1 MLNVEFVLQNGTP
14 NKKNPMH
21 LEEFKSFSEKEKREI
36 MDLAM
41 FDDLL
46 DYKFKKEMVTKG
58 YNELL
63 CKYLFSN
70 NGKGFSCRMAMVAY
84 DEYGDFPVWVAVADN
99 RVGRNL
105 RIDFY
110 DPYQSSNRNEFS
122 WAVRREENREE

>member
-1 MLNVEFVLQNGTP
+1 MLNV
-14 NKKNPMH
+14 
-21 LEEFKSFSEKEKREI
+21 EI

>member
-46 DYKFKKEMVTKG
+46 DYN
-58 YNELL
+58 NELL